1 MINKLIK
8 DIFYNEI
15 INECALNNLK
25 IGNNTPAI
33 MFDTIIREEKINTT
47 EKNNIKPILVI
58 NNTASFF
65 SALED
70 YINKAI
76 VFYYDGVIT
85 HDNIK
90 SLVCYVLSNA
100 TDFDL
105 SNPVSYLNLRSNFLN
120 YDISYPIIYKNILGY
135 DSVIRI
141 KKEKAILEAPYS
153 FSCKLKYLDTEFEFP
168 NIFFGISIDTCY
180 IYAIQNKFREK
191 NELQKK
197 INRLLYKINDGY
209 EFNCDSNFLN
219 PNDVT
224 MSFLAIITIFINYLN
239 ELGIYKIN
247 VPVNLPIRYNAHYE
261 SYRRRLE
268 YNKEVL
274 DNDDFIKYKDDLDLK
289 NKYYDDNTIMKLIR
303 NFYRLQSQGDVLK
316 INKYPFLEGSILS
329 ININKDEMFNNEL
342 LNELLNKTKII
353 K

>member
-1 MINKLIK
+1 MIK

-15 INECALNNLK
+15 INECASNNLK
-25 IGNNTPAI
+25 IGNDTPAI
-33 MFDTIIREEKINTT
+33 MFDTIIREEKIDTT
-47 EKNNIKPILVI
+47 EKNNIKPTLVI
-58 NNTASFF
+58 NNTSSFF
-65 SALED
+65 FSLEN
-70 YINKAI
+70 YVNKAI
-76 VFYYDGVIT
+76 LFYYDGIIT

-90 SLVCYVLSNA
+90 SLICYAFSNA

-105 SNPVSYLNLRSNFLN
+105 SNPVLYLNLRSSFLN
-120 YDISYPIIYKNILGY
+120 NDISCPIIYKNILGY
-135 DSVIRI
+135 DSIITI

-153 FSCKLKYLDTEFEFP
+153 FSCKLKYFDVEYEFP
-168 NIFFGISIDTCY
+168 NIFFGISNDTCY
-180 IYAIQNKFREK
+180 IYAIQNKFKEK

-209 EFNCDSNFLN
+209 EFNCDNDLLN

-239 ELGIYKIN
+239 ELDICKIN
-247 VPVNLPIRYNAHYE
+247 VVINLPIRYNAHYE

-268 YNKEVL
+268 YNKKVL
-274 DNDDFIKYKDDLDLK
+274 DNDSFIKYKDNLDLK

-316 INKYPFLEGSILS
+316 INKYPFMDGSSLS
-329 ININKDEMFNNEL
+329 ININKDGMFNNEL
-342 LNELLNKTKII
+342 LNELLNKSKII